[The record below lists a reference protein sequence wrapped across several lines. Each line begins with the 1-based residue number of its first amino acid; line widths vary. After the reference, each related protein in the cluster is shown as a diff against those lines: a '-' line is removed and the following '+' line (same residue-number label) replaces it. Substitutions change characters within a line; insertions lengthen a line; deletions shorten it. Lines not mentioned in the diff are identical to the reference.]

1 MIPFTYHVKFQNA
14 LTGSHHKLNKDE
26 EIMVHGSSE
35 QASVSIAQTQIQT
48 RPAIEYTE
56 WTPQAKVTGSDAE
69 SLLDYLSSH
78 RESYLRYPNNEKIL
92 NHLRKVKYKFPLYF
106 EIPEEPKDILNEWGL
121 PENLRG
127 NVILN
132 DDRSDAL
139 EAIMESSPEQNYVIM
154 GEPGIGK
161 TVLLFEAFDKFMGK
175 QPTGYLS
182 NDNFRELLHQNLGLR
197 MFYDDLPEN
206 KEICDA
212 IESSE
217 VRGLVVS
224 SREVDWNNLPSG
236 VRDKFIP
243 LIITKFDNQQ
253 MYDVCKSMLTFSGLN
268 YSEGA
273 LELLVEYAD
282 GSPIYVYSMIKELKS
297 KQITRLQDEYIKNN
311 AEKGMHNYIS
321 SLLQRLLKEK
331 GDYLAGG
338 LHSLVCLI
346 FLSRELNERR
356 CSPIFF
362 IKFGENISEYTV
374 DKLDDSIEKKLF
386 TKVQQ
391 YMSGKGNIVRFPH
404 DTWADVINGKGQYN
418 AFKADINRILLE
430 FQQTRTFDAVK
441 DKAAEESWVTVG
453 EMLKHNRNANIDR
466 YLSVAETLL
475 HNYDID
481 LLAKYGWMDVDELRK
496 TTAQFLNKPLAKNL
510 NNILEKSQ
518 ARQMNITIKDSVVN
532 RSTIGGDGAGSG
544 NVDISDSIVNRS
556 K

>member
-1 MIPFTYHVKFQNA
+1 
-14 LTGSHHKLNKDE
+14 
-26 EIMVHGSSE
+26 
-35 QASVSIAQTQIQT
+35 
-48 RPAIEYTE
+48 
-56 WTPQAKVTGSDAE
+56 
-69 SLLDYLSSH
+69 
-78 RESYLRYPNNEKIL
+78 
-92 NHLRKVKYKFPLYF
+92 
-106 EIPEEPKDILNEWGL
+106 
-121 PENLRG
+121 
-127 NVILN
+127 
-132 DDRSDAL
+132 
-139 EAIMESSPEQNYVIM
+139 
-154 GEPGIGK
+154 
-161 TVLLFEAFDKFMGK
+161 
-175 QPTGYLS
+175 
-182 NDNFRELLHQNLGLR
+182 
-197 MFYDDLPEN
+197 
-206 KEICDA
+206 
-212 IESSE
+212 
-217 VRGLVVS
+217 
-224 SREVDWNNLPSG
+224 
-236 VRDKFIP
+236 
-243 LIITKFDNQQ
+243 
-253 MYDVCKSMLTFSGLN
+253 
-268 YSEGA
+268 
-273 LELLVEYAD
+273 
-282 GSPIYVYSMIKELKS
+282 SMIKELKS

-362 IKFGENISEYTV
+362 IKFGENISEYTL

-481 LLAKYGWMDVDELRK
+481 QLAKYGWMDVDELRK

-518 ARQMNITIKDSVVN
+518 TRQMNITIKDSVVN